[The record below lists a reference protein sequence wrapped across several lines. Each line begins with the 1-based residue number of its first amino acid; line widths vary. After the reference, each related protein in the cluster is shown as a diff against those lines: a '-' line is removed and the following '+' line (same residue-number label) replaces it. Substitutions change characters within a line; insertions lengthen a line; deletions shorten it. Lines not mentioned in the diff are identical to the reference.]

1 MAVVG
6 EPPRDSLVHLLHR
19 AAQAADASFM
29 RHSAGLTP
37 RLFEVL
43 KAVAMAD
50 GLSQM
55 DIMAITGIDRS
66 SVASLVAKLAKMEL
80 VARQKRQSD
89 NRAYAVHL
97 TQEGEKALRRNRVI
111 AERVDEQL
119 LSLLERRERSELLK
133 MLRRLARSPREIC
146 TPQSEP

>member
-1 MAVVG
+1 
-6 EPPRDSLVHLLHR
+6 
-19 AAQAADASFM
+19 
-29 RHSAGLTP
+29 
-37 RLFEVL
+37 
-43 KAVAMAD
+43 MAD